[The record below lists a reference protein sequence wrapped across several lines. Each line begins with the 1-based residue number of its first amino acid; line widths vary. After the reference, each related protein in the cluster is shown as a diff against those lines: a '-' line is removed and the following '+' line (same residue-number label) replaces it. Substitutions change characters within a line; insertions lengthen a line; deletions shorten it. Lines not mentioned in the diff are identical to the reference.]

1 MLAGVQAFA
10 PMVPKPMRGA
20 ALDATVAQTLQ
31 TAPGPNIQW
40 GSAGV
45 LLGYEENDIKG
56 ATGFTMFAQ
65 QAAAAGID
73 LNSGSYTVLAPTDVA
88 MTDIG
93 RPLTMDEI
101 KLHLISGAVAMDGLL
116 KDQVSVQG
124 KTLSYRRFARQNYLD
139 NAIIGQTPQG
149 PATGEVHPS
158 HQCDNGWVHSIAFV
172 LTMDYATLSAEEGIS
187 TQGNK

>member
-31 TAPGPNIQW
+31 TAPGPNIFW

-45 LLGYEENDIKG
+45 LLGYEENEIKG

-73 LNSGSYTVLAPTDVA
+73 LNSGSYTVLAPTDIA

-93 RPLTMDEI
+93 RPLTAEEI
-101 KLHLISGAVAMDGLL
+101 KLHMIPGSVAMDGLL
-116 KDQVSVQG
+116 KDQTTVQG

-172 LTMDYATLSAEEGIS
+172 LTLDYATLSAEEGIS